1 MNMKSN
7 GRREEEVNREEKEIK
22 GRAENSGNVRLSES
36 EYRLMDVIWD
46 REPISAMELSSICLE
61 KFDWKKS
68 TVYTMLKRM
77 GDKGILLFK
86 NKTVTA
92 LVKREQANRS
102 EGDALLNKAYGGSLP
117 DFFAAFLQDR
127 KLTKEE
133 AERIQRMIEEAME

>member
-1 MNMKSN
+1 MKSN
-7 GRREEEVNREEKEIK
+7 GRREEEMNREEKEIK

-77 GDKGILLFK
+77 GDKGILLFE